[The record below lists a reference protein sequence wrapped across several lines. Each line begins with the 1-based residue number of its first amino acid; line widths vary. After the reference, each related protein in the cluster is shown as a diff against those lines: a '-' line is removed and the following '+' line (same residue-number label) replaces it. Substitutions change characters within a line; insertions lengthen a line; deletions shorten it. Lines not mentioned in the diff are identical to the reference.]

1 VIDQAKYIKI
11 LCGLQKMFIFDAII
25 TNRLTNLAMDI
36 DRTLQIYQGYT
47 LTKISALNKQQLIA
61 QYAQCQKI
69 SDLEKSLKREL
80 SAVNSTNRKILENQ
94 LKEEKRREEIKY
106 YRETAYKAKEA
117 IDLIHGI
124 SDNNF
129 KCFLL
134 NVFAQP
140 FGNILTEIKGQLEEF
155 ADKEFCDK
163 WLSLLNRDNV
173 ASKTNDT
180 YINSPWYQILET
192 ELDYRNKIDNLKV
205 RQQEIEDKKSAI
217 KQPKLL
223 KPEPKDKAVGQTG
236 CSITCIVIFAFC
248 VLVVCANL
256 SGGASFM
263 DLIAFIALAIIVA
276 ISYTLIRLKKY
287 KEKQQWIDNYD
298 SYVATITSQNT
309 AAQSEYNNKMDEVII
324 DEGKLSEEKSE
335 MSNHPYQVA
344 ISKAN
349 NLIPNWQTIVDQI
362 SEMLPKAEN
371 ESEEIKTDP
380 LLKEAAL
387 FVTES
392 STASTSSLQRKY
404 SIGYNRAGAIMSK
417 LEELKIVGPEN
428 GSNPRKVL
436 VDYRTAKNI
445 IESIS

>member
-1 VIDQAKYIKI
+1 
-11 LCGLQKMFIFDAII
+11 MFIFDAII

-36 DRTLQIYQGYT
+36 DRLLQIYQGYT

-124 SDNNF
+124 SDSNF

-163 WLSLLNRDNV
+163 WLSLLNRDNF
-173 ASKTNDT
+173 ASMTNDA
-180 YINSPWYQILET
+180 YINSPWHQILES
-192 ELDYRNKIDNLKV
+192 ESDYRNKIDNLKV

-217 KQPKLL
+217 KQPALIQ
-223 KPEPKDKAVGQTG
+223 PEPKDKKMKHG
-236 CSITCIVIFAFC
+236 CSIACIVIFVFC
-248 VLVVCANL
+248 ALVVSVNF
-256 SGGASFM
+256 SNGTPFM
-263 DLIAFIALAIIVA
+263 DLIAFVVIAIVVA
-276 ISYTLIRLKKY
+276 ISYTLIRIRKC

-309 AAQSEYNNKMDEVII
+309 AAQSEYNNKMNEVII

-404 SIGYNRAGAIMSK
+404 SIGYNRAGTIMSK